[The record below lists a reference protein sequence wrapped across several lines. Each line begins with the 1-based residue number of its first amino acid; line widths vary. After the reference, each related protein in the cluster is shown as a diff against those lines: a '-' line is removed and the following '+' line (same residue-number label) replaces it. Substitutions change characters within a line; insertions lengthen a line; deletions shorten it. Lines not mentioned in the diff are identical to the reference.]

1 MKAPGVVVAPGVVA
15 STKSTLGV
23 EGAVLGARAPP
34 DDATAAGG
42 ARPPAAP
49 ETPAMSDEAAGRV
62 DDADPDESFAL
73 DDDDDLDLTAEMERL
88 GIRDDDFDVD
98 ENDDDDDDDD
108 AGRAPDASAVDLDET
123 RVDDEHDA
131 EEAEVRRRMDAELEM
146 NLRRAELAHVELELK
161 LVASEE
167 SVRAAREALAA
178 AEAERDDVQRRAH
191 VAWEEVSD
199 VEKLIAEEK
208 ARRAEEDAA
217 KAKAEVQARAIV
229 EADDLR
235 QRGNEAYRR
244 GDSAASEALYKSAID
259 QLQSCGIV
267 LEEPSHLTLRTN
279 RAAALMALGRMREA
293 LAECEEVLG
302 LNPENVRARSRA
314 GNCCIKLGN
323 LDAAKAHV
331 DAIVSGPEATPED
344 LRAASEQH
352 QKILVACVERDR
364 LVGNESYR
372 RGDYDGALTWYD
384 AALRAAGDVSD
395 ASEAARGVR
404 AIQVGLHT
412 NRAAAHLMK
421 GNPLPAAEDCC
432 AALRLDSAHTKAQV
446 RLARCLLQLG
456 DFAEAKQEASDV
468 ETRDNAELQS
478 KAEARNVV
486 KDVEAVEGT
495 IKDVGDALKLAE
507 IKASQGAANVPV
519 GAGVWVD
526 DFDARKTAEEA
537 LEKIAAALVLAPQV
551 PDLVTLKAE
560 ALRFLGR
567 GEEALELLS
576 GRKAVNARR
585 RFLEVRLHFD
595 AGNLA
600 ACADAGEDVKELL
613 DLVPEFRAEAA
624 KKRDGDEKEE
634 PKESP
639 EGEEEEAEAEV
650 RETLMA
656 ELASAPD
663 PEGLTLLLERAAK
676 IAARKETGRAAFQRG
691 KHQEALATYAEALR
705 MSAGVPMLEGL
716 FLSNQC
722 ACEQALGRYAD
733 ALSSAGTAVS
743 VAPTFVKA
751 HSRLATI
758 YAELSMLAD
767 AQAAYGA
774 MLELPLEASEEEQ
787 ARAGLERARA
797 RAKNEHPVDW
807 AKLLGVDAA
816 AAGAAVK
823 KAYRQ
828 LALVHHPDKAG
839 KGGASA
845 GVAKARAVM
854 SGKLFK
860 HVGEANRVLTDP
872 AERAKWESAKM
883 RAERAERVAA
893 NSRATRNAGYGYGG
907 GSAYDRY
914 DHYASADYFRQQY
927 GGTSYGFDYSDDDGV
942 EDWI

>member
-1 MKAPGVVVAPGVVA
+1 M
-15 STKSTLGV
+15 
-23 EGAVLGARAPP
+23 
-34 DDATAAGG
+34 
-42 ARPPAAP
+42 
-49 ETPAMSDEAAGRV
+49 
-62 DDADPDESFAL
+62 
-73 DDDDDLDLTAEMERL
+73 
-88 GIRDDDFDVD
+88 
-98 ENDDDDDDDD
+98 
-108 AGRAPDASAVDLDET
+108 
-123 RVDDEHDA
+123 
-131 EEAEVRRRMDAELEM
+131 
-146 NLRRAELAHVELELK
+146 
-161 LVASEE
+161 
-167 SVRAAREALAA
+167 
-178 AEAERDDVQRRAH
+178 
-191 VAWEEVSD
+191 
-199 VEKLIAEEK
+199 
-208 ARRAEEDAA
+208 
-217 KAKAEVQARAIV
+217 
-229 EADDLR
+229 
-235 QRGNEAYRR
+235 
-244 GDSAASEALYKSAID
+244 
-259 QLQSCGIV
+259 
-267 LEEPSHLTLRTN
+267 
-279 RAAALMALGRMREA
+279 
-293 LAECEEVLG
+293 
-302 LNPENVRARSRA
+302 
-314 GNCCIKLGN
+314 
-323 LDAAKAHV
+323 
-331 DAIVSGPEATPED
+331 
-344 LRAASEQH
+344 
-352 QKILVACVERDR
+352 
-364 LVGNESYR
+364 
-372 RGDYDGALTWYD
+372 
-384 AALRAAGDVSD
+384 
-395 ASEAARGVR
+395 
-404 AIQVGLHT
+404 
-412 NRAAAHLMK
+412 
-421 GNPLPAAEDCC
+421 
-432 AALRLDSAHTKAQV
+432 

-486 KDVEAVEGT
+486 KDVEAVEVT

-507 IKASQGAANVPV
+507 SKASQGAANVPV

-663 PEGLTLLLERAAK
+663 PEGLTLLWSARRRSPRAGDG
-676 IAARKETGRAAFQRG
+676 ARGVPEG

-860 HVGEANRVLTDP
+860 HVGEANRVLGGP
-872 AERAKWESAKM
+872 RGEGQVGER
-883 RAERAERVAA
+883 RGAERAERVAA

>member
-1 MKAPGVVVAPGVVA
+1 M
-15 STKSTLGV
+15 
-23 EGAVLGARAPP
+23 
-34 DDATAAGG
+34 
-42 ARPPAAP
+42 
-49 ETPAMSDEAAGRV
+49 
-62 DDADPDESFAL
+62 
-73 DDDDDLDLTAEMERL
+73 
-88 GIRDDDFDVD
+88 
-98 ENDDDDDDDD
+98 
-108 AGRAPDASAVDLDET
+108 
-123 RVDDEHDA
+123 
-131 EEAEVRRRMDAELEM
+131 
-146 NLRRAELAHVELELK
+146 
-161 LVASEE
+161 
-167 SVRAAREALAA
+167 
-178 AEAERDDVQRRAH
+178 
-191 VAWEEVSD
+191 
-199 VEKLIAEEK
+199 
-208 ARRAEEDAA
+208 
-217 KAKAEVQARAIV
+217 
-229 EADDLR
+229 
-235 QRGNEAYRR
+235 
-244 GDSAASEALYKSAID
+244 
-259 QLQSCGIV
+259 
-267 LEEPSHLTLRTN
+267 
-279 RAAALMALGRMREA
+279 
-293 LAECEEVLG
+293 
-302 LNPENVRARSRA
+302 
-314 GNCCIKLGN
+314 
-323 LDAAKAHV
+323 
-331 DAIVSGPEATPED
+331 
-344 LRAASEQH
+344 
-352 QKILVACVERDR
+352 
-364 LVGNESYR
+364 
-372 RGDYDGALTWYD
+372 
-384 AALRAAGDVSD
+384 
-395 ASEAARGVR
+395 
-404 AIQVGLHT
+404 
-412 NRAAAHLMK
+412 
-421 GNPLPAAEDCC
+421 
-432 AALRLDSAHTKAQV
+432 

-486 KDVEAVEGT
+486 KDVEAVEST

-676 IAARKETGRAAFQRG
+676 IAACKETGRAAFQRG

-883 RAERAERVAA
+883 RAERADASPPTRARGGARLRLRRRVRVR
-893 NSRATRNAGYGYGG
+893 SVRSLRVRGLFQATVRRDVVRIRLQRRRRGP
-907 GSAYDRY
+907 
-914 DHYASADYFRQQY
+914 
-927 GGTSYGFDYSDDDGV
+927 
-942 EDWI
+942 DWI